1 MEPELVLTFIN
12 TVGFPAAAFAAMYY
26 LVVKTIATNTAA
38 LHELSNNIRDY
49 GK

>member
-1 MEPELVLTFIN
+1 MITFIN

-38 LHELSNNIRDY
+38 MHELANEIRSSR
-49 GK
+49 K

>member
-1 MEPELVLTFIN
+1 MEPEILLTIIN

-38 LHELSNNIRDY
+38 LHELANNIRDSR
-49 GK
+49 K

>member
-1 MEPELVLTFIN
+1 MEPELMITFIN

-38 LHELSNNIRDY
+38 MHELVNEIRSSR
-49 GK
+49 K